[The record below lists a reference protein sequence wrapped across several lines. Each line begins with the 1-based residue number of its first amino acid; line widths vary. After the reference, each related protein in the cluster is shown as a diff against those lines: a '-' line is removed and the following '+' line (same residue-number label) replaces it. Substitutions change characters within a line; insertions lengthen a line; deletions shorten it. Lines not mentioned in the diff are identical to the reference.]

1 VRKEVERFLSYLEVL
16 LQLPVEL
23 CLYLVGRLLVL
34 VGVAMSVLLL
44 VMQEPVLAAAFASA
58 LGLEVQQA
66 VQCACLPVAAVL
78 LAATYA

>member
-1 VRKEVERFLSYLEVL
+1 MLVAALV
-16 LQLPVEL
+16 L

>member
-1 VRKEVERFLSYLEVL
+1 MLVAALV
-16 LQLPVEL
+16 L

-44 VMQEPVLAAAFASA
+44 VMQEPVLAAAFVSA